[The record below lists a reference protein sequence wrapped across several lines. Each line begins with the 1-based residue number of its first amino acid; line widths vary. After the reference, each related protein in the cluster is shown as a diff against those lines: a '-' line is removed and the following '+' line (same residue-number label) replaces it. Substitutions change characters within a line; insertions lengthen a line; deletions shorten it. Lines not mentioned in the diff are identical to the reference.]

1 MTGKTT
7 PLYVVCS
14 PDRCVGKTLVA
25 RLLTEFYALADRP
38 VAAFDLA
45 DEGPQLTDYLPNLAT
60 VADISDLR
68 GQMAFFDRLID
79 GSDGAKII
87 DVSHRVFKNFCTVV
101 REIGFSEEARR
112 HAIEPRVLFIGGQ
125 VPRSPKSPNSTEA
138 YETLQRSFTPAS
150 LVLVRNQIA
159 TGELSDDAASPPTD
173 MAPAAL
179 DIPLLGFS
187 LRALIDRQTFS
198 FSELWR
204 AVPAP
209 LPNAVR
215 APLLDWMEGVFRQ
228 FRELDRSVT
237 GEETHVAAPRSRR
250 PAAADHRQVRE
261 AASRD
266 ITSSDVASSNVT
278 WATDDRSMPEV
289 PEQVRKFAPKK
300 MRRADGHAM
309 DHYGS
314 AIVAKLQEAAGQLR
328 AAEDR
333 IGQLDTEIDHVQDRA
348 GRAEA
353 WLQMLRKEIEEKLI
367 APTAADGRRSM
378 P

>member
-1 MTGKTT
+1 
-7 PLYVVCS
+7 
-14 PDRCVGKTLVA
+14 
-25 RLLTEFYALADRP
+25 
-38 VAAFDLA
+38 
-45 DEGPQLTDYLPNLAT
+45 
-60 VADISDLR
+60 
-68 GQMAFFDRLID
+68 
-79 GSDGAKII
+79 
-87 DVSHRVFKNFCTVV
+87 
-101 REIGFSEEARR
+101 
-112 HAIEPRVLFIGGQ
+112 
-125 VPRSPKSPNSTEA
+125 
-138 YETLQRSFTPAS
+138 
-150 LVLVRNQIA
+150 
-159 TGELSDDAASPPTD
+159 
-173 MAPAAL
+173 
-179 DIPLLGFS
+179 
-187 LRALIDRQTFS
+187 
-198 FSELWR
+198 
-204 AVPAP
+204 
-209 LPNAVR
+209 
-215 APLLDWMEGVFRQ
+215 MEGVFRQ

>member
-14 PDRCVGKTLVA
+14 PCRCVGKTLVA

-79 GSDGAKII
+79 DSDGAKIV
-87 DVSHRVFKNFCTVV
+87 DVSHRVFNNFCAVV

-112 HAIEPRVLFIGGQ
+112 RSIEPRVLFIGGQ
-125 VPRSPKSPNSTEA
+125 DPKSPKSPKSTEA

-150 LVLVRNQIA
+150 LVPVRNQIA
-159 TGELSDDAASPPTD
+159 TGELSDDAAPTD
-173 MAPAAL
+173 MALTAL

-187 LRALIDRQTFS
+187 LRALIDRQAFS

-204 AVPAP
+204 AAPTP
-209 LPNAVR
+209 LPDAGR
-215 APLLDWMEGVFRQ
+215 AELLDWMEGVFLQ
-228 FRELDRSVT
+228 FRELARSVT
-237 GEETHVAAPRSRR
+237 GEEIPTQVAAPRSRR
-250 PAAADHRQVRE
+250 HAATDHRQVRE
-261 AASRD
+261 ARSTD
-266 ITSSDVASSNVT
+266 VTSSDVTSSDVN
-278 WATDDRSMPEV
+278 WATEDRSMPEV

-300 MRRADGHAM
+300 VRRADGHAM

-328 AAEDR
+328 AAKDR
-333 IGQLDTEIDHVQDRA
+333 IDQLDTEIDHVQDRA

-353 WLQMLRKEIEEKLI
+353 WLQTLRKEIEEKLI
-367 APTAADGRRSM
+367 APTAAGGRRSM